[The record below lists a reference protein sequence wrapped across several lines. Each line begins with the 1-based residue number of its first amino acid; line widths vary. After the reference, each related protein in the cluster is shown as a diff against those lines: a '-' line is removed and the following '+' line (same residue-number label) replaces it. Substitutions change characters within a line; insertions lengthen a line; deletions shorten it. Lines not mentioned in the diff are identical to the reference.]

1 MLNDESGIPIIAV
14 IFLLQPPMYP
24 SNNGNGQPFQAT
36 SGNTTANQ
44 FSYNYNGGQVPGGA
58 AGTWQNNYPG
68 YSQQYN
74 QQHWQQQPQSGPNG
88 QPVPQQSWNNSGA
101 WPNPGGGQPQ
111 QQQQPQ
117 QQNQQKGCDNYQRTF
132 DYVQQCQNWTNAQ

>member
-1 MLNDESGIPIIAV
+1 
-14 IFLLQPPMYP
+14 MYP

-36 SGNTTANQ
+36 SGNTAQ
-44 FSYNYNGGQVPGGA
+44 FSYNYNGGQAGGGA
-58 AGTWQNNYPG
+58 AGTWNNYPG

-74 QQHWQQQPQSGPNG
+74 QQHWQQQQSG
-88 QPVPQQSWNNSGA
+88 QPAGPTVIPPLPQQSWNNSGA
-101 WPNPGGGQPQ
+101 WPNPGGAGQPQ
-111 QQQQPQ
+111 QTQQQQPQ

>member
-1 MLNDESGIPIIAV
+1 
-14 IFLLQPPMYP
+14 MYP

-36 SGNTTANQ
+36 SGNTAQ
-44 FSYNYNGGQVPGGA
+44 FSYNYNGGQAGGGA
-58 AGTWQNNYPG
+58 AGTWNNYPG

-74 QQHWQQQPQSGPNG
+74 QHWQQQQSG
-88 QPVPQQSWNNSGA
+88 QPAGPTVIPPLPQQSWNNSGA
-101 WPNPGGGQPQ
+101 WPNPGGAGQPQ
-111 QQQQPQ
+111 QQTQQQQPQ

>member
-44 FSYNYNGGQVPGGA
+44 FSYNYNGGQAGGA

-74 QQHWQQQPQSGPNG
+74 QQHWQQPQSGPNG